1 VILANCSNVTVENQ
15 DVSYGA
21 IGVHAEYSNNL
32 TIRNNTSDYN
42 FEDGIRLLKSENCS
56 INNNSCNSSI
66 LGSGINIGDFA
77 GADWNL
83 IKDNI
88 CNSNNEYGIY
98 IRGSNNTAIS
108 NRCNLSKSE
117 DGIYV
122 YGTYNKILNNYC
134 EWNIDGIAL
143 NYADWN
149 AVDNNICQNN
159 LNGII
164 LFTSSYNGLNNNTCN
179 SNDAGIDTGGFS
191 PGSNYNTL
199 SNNTANSNDIGIYL
213 TNSDYSKV
221 ENNTCKFNNFY
232 GMTFGIAMY
241 NIIHKNTLNS
251 NSRGLQGGTMAIR
264 STYSE
269 NTFNFNTYD
278 GIFCGGLQQST
289 FVGNNV
295 SNNNVGMN
303 LDVSRWNTFYD
314 NIVSFNAIKGIVID
328 FGSNNNLLYHNNII
342 SNAKQA
348 EDNVSSAWSNSN
360 QEGNY
365 WSDYTGL
372 DDGSGAGKHAIA
384 GDGIGDTLIP
394 HFGLDSY
401 PFISSF
407 YWWRIT
413 GKPVLN
419 LVDSNPS
426 DADYNLNWNSITNA
440 LGYEL
445 QEDSSAAF
453 SAPLNAYKGSNLAL
467 NVINQSEGD
476 YFYRVRAYNKYA
488 AGPWSNVVN
497 ITVDIAPTAPK
508 NLTALNVT
516 GTDVEL
522 TWKPNPETDI
532 QSYRI
537 FINAPG
543 AGESGPFNP
552 LGSVPGTSNTYTVLS
567 LQEETTYYFVVT
579 ALDNLY
585 ESLYSNVCTVT
596 TLDESA
602 PEQPLG
608 LEAEAVSNSQID
620 LNWNAS
626 TALDLTGYF
635 IYMNESGGGA
645 SGNFIL
651 FNTTIGSATSFS
663 ATGLAEEVT
672 YHFKIIAFDEVP
684 NNSSFSNVASA
695 TTLDATPPNIPT
707 GLAVINPTRNSLT
720 VTWNANTDSDLV
732 GYMLYRSEYLSG
744 SYTEL
749 FRDPLD
755 SLQFIDT
762 NLTMD
767 TTYFYKLKAID
778 DVNLSSDFSEPASGT
793 TLSAF
798 PPERTGLISEISIPE
813 DTYDDTT
820 LNLYDVFTDQDTEEL
835 SFSVSGQNNVNAF
848 IYASNGTVILEPKAN
863 WNGREDLTFYAS
875 DSDFPEIPYTIT
887 VIVTPVND
895 PPGLAQILKP
905 NDGTEFDEGMALE
918 FIGSCV
924 DPDEEYGDV
933 LTFKWISSKTGELG
947 TGAKLTDITPEAGE
961 HTIPLE
967 VADKAGLKSTASIT
981 ITIIGDD
988 TTPDDGTDGDG
999 TKDTGDDGKDTGGL
1013 GDNNTMLAIL
1023 AVVIIIIIAAIMFFV
1038 MRKRR
1043 GTTEE
1048 GGETEIPEPTP
1059 PAEGGE
1065 AIEETAAPG
1074 PVAASQPEVPQLPE
1088 GAAPEVPPE
1097 PVPAEPIKIERS
1109 MLEELPKTAP
1119 VSEEVRATAQVVE
1132 GEPVTVID
1140 DSEGI

>member
-1 VILANCSNVTVENQ
+1 MVL
-15 DVSYGA
+15 G
-21 IGVHAEYSNNL
+21 L
-32 TIRNNTSDYN
+32 T
-42 FEDGIRLLKSENCS
+42 L
-56 INNNSCNSSI
+56 
-66 LGSGINIGDFA
+66 
-77 GADWNL
+77 
-83 IKDNI
+83 
-88 CNSNNEYGIY
+88 
-98 IRGSNNTAIS
+98 
-108 NRCNLSKSE
+108 
-117 DGIYV
+117 
-122 YGTYNKILNNYC
+122 
-134 EWNIDGIAL
+134 
-143 NYADWN
+143 
-149 AVDNNICQNN
+149 
-159 LNGII
+159 
-164 LFTSSYNGLNNNTCN
+164 
-179 SNDAGIDTGGFS
+179 
-191 PGSNYNTL
+191 
-199 SNNTANSNDIGIYL
+199 
-213 TNSDYSKV
+213 
-221 ENNTCKFNNFY
+221 
-232 GMTFGIAMY
+232 Y
-241 NIIHKNTLNS
+241 NIIHNNTMNS
-251 NSRGLQGGTMAIR
+251 NKRGIYGGNFGLR
-264 STYSE
+264 STYSD
-269 NTFNFNTYD
+269 NTINFNTGD
-278 GIFCGGLQQST
+278 GIYLNGFQQSK

-295 SNNNVGMN
+295 SNNNVGLN
-303 LDVSRWNTFYD
+303 LYVSRWNTFYD
-314 NIVSFNAIKGIVID
+314 NTISFNAIKGIVID
-328 FGSNNNLLYHNNII
+328 TGSNDNLLYHNNII
-342 SNAKQA
+342 SNAMQA
-348 EDNVSSAWSNSN
+348 EDNVSSTWSNSN

-365 WSDYTGL
+365 WSDYAGL

-384 GDGIGDTLIP
+384 GDGIGDTLVP
-394 HFGLDSY
+394 HLGLDDY

-413 GKPVLN
+413 GTPVLN
-419 LVDSNPS
+419 LVDSDPS
-426 DADYNLNWNSITNA
+426 DADYSLNWNSITNA

-453 SAPLNAYKGSNLAL
+453 SAPVNAYKVSNLDV
-467 NVINQSEGD
+467 NIINQSEGD

-488 AGPWSNVVN
+488 AGPWSNVAN

-532 QSYRI
+532 QLYRI

-543 AGESGPFNP
+543 AGASGPFNP
-552 LGSVPGTSNTYTVLS
+552 LGTVPGTSNTYTVLS
-567 LQEETTYYFVVT
+567 LQEETTYYFVIT

-585 ESLYSNVCTVT
+585 ESAQSNVCSFT

-626 TALDLTGYF
+626 TALDLAGYF

-645 SGNFIL
+645 SGNFVL
-651 FNTTIGSATSFS
+651 FNTTMGSATSFS

-695 TTLDATPPNIPT
+695 TTLDATPPGIPT
-707 GLAVINPTRNSLT
+707 GLAVTNPTKNSLT

-732 GYMLYRSEYLSG
+732 GYRLYRSGYLTG
-744 SYTEL
+744 SYTQL
-749 FRDPLD
+749 FRDPMD

-767 TTYFYKLKAID
+767 TTYFYKLKAVD

-835 SFSVSGQNNVNAF
+835 SFSVSGQNNVNVF
-848 IYASNGTVILEPKAN
+848 IYASNGTVVLVPKYN

-905 NDGTEFDEGMALE
+905 NDGTEVDEGTVLE

-933 LTFKWISSKTGELG
+933 LTFKWASSKSGELG
-947 TGAKLTDITPEAGE
+947 TGAKLTDVTPEAGE
-961 HTIPLE
+961 HTVTLE
-967 VADKAGLKSTASIT
+967 VSDKAGMKSTASIT

-988 TTPDDGTDGDG
+988 TTPDDGTDDDI
-999 TKDTGDDGKDTGGL
+999 KDTDDTDKDSSAW
-1013 GDNNTMLAIL
+1013 GDNNTMLTIL
-1023 AVVIIIIIAAIMFFV
+1023 AVIIIIIIAVIMFFIL
-1038 MRKRR
+1038 RKRR
-1043 GTTEE
+1043 GAKEE
-1048 GGETEIPEPTP
+1048 GGEAEITEPSP
-1059 PAEGGE
+1059 PAKGGE
-1065 AIEETAAPG
+1065 VIEETAAAE

-1088 GAAPEVPPE
+1088 GAVPEGVEPEVPPE
-1097 PVPAEPIKIERS
+1097 PVPAEQIQIERS

-1140 DSEGI
+1140 ENENI